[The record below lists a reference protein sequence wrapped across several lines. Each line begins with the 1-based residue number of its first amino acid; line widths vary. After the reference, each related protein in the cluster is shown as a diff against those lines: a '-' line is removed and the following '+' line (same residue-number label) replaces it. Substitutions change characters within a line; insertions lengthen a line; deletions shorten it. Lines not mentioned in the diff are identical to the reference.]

1 MTARGLAILFVP
13 FVAFCRG
20 LVRSRRE
27 SRVPFSCF
35 RFWKIMEGKTSV
47 TGPSWTGCPVQLLL
61 NRECGRVFHP

>member
-35 RFWKIMEGKTSV
+35 RFWKIMEAKTSMA
-47 TGPSWTGCPVQLLL
+47 GPSCPWPPTPTSAK
-61 NRECGRVFHP
+61 R